1 MKELD
6 ILAADLLETAA
17 DKLESGEYGWT
28 RGRTF
33 GHRNEVCAIGAL
45 AKATE
50 LPLSDMLRPREIPK
64 LLKAAEAL
72 VEHVRPRVEAALRD
86 QAQEHGIHDSVYGV
100 TVWNDRVAEDV
111 TEIVEG
117 MKVAAKDLR
126 NRA

>member
-17 DKLESGEYGWT
+17 DKLESGEYGWVQ
-28 RGRTF
+28 GVTF

-45 AKATE
+45 VKATK
-50 LPLSDMLRPREIPK
+50 LSLSDMLQPREIPQV
-64 LLKAAEAL
+64 LKAAEAL
-72 VEHVRPRVEAALRD
+72 VKHMRPRVEAVLGD
-86 QAQEHGIHDSVYGV
+86 HGIHDSVYGV
-100 TVWNDRVAEDV
+100 TVSNDRVAEDV

-126 NRA
+126 NQA